1 MADTAFDFAFAIG
14 IVDTAR
20 QRDRAVMFQHVAV
33 EGIDGGIVD
42 VGREHA
48 FAEIIQDD
56 DAGAAAEPA
65 KGLLM
70 QFRPDLRTG
79 AEDQEAHTLAA
90 ITERQNKEPGAA
102 IFTALWITDHGT
114 RAVIDLSFFAGRG
127 LDDRACFRRLP
138 AADLVYEPPDA
149 LIAGRAVI
157 GIYQILPDGFG
168 IAPLG

>member
-1 MADTAFDFAFAIG
+1 MLEHIP
-14 IVDTAR
+14 I
-20 QRDRAVMFQHVAV
+20 
-33 EGIDGGIVD
+33 EGIERGIVD
-42 VGREHA
+42 VGGEHA
-48 FAEIIQDD
+48 LAQIIEHDHAS
-56 DAGAAAEPA
+56 DAGQPTES
-65 KGLLM
+65 LLM
-70 QFRPDLRTG
+70 QFSPDLRTG